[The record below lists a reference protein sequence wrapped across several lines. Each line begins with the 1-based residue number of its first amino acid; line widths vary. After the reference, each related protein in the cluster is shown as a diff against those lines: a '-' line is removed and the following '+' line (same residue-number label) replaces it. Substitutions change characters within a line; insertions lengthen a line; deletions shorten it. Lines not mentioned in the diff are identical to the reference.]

1 MMKST
6 VFMIVVI
13 ALIGIATACTQSTST
28 PTSDLTTKQDTVKRG
43 EYLVATMGCG
53 DCHSPKTMTPQ
64 GPAPDPALHLS
75 GHPAKEKLGPID
87 TTSLKSWVLFNFNNT
102 AAVGPWGTSY
112 ASNLTSDATGIG
124 NWTEAQF
131 FTALRK
137 GKYKGLEN
145 SRPLL
150 PPMPWQNFAQLNDA
164 DIKAI
169 FAYLK
174 STKPVANVVPAAK
187 APGAM

>member
-1 MMKST
+1 
-6 VFMIVVI
+6 MIAVI
-13 ALIGIATACTQSTST
+13 ALIGAATACNQSTSAH
-28 PTSDLTTKQDTVKRG
+28 TSDATTKQDTIKRG
-43 EYLVATMGCG
+43 AYLVATMGCG
-53 DCHSPKTMTPQ
+53 DCHSPKIMTPQ
-64 GPAPDPALHLS
+64 GPAPDPERHLS
-75 GHPAKEKLGPID
+75 GHPATEKLGPVD
-87 TTSLKSWVLFNFNNT
+87 TSSLKSWVLFNFNNT

-124 NWTEAQF
+124 NWTEEQF

-145 SRPLL
+145 SRSLL
-150 PPMPWQNFAQLNDA
+150 PPMPWPNFAQLNDA

-174 STKPVANVVPAAK
+174 STKPVANVVPAPK

>member
-1 MMKST
+1 MKST
-6 VFMIVVI
+6 VSMI
-13 ALIGIATACTQSTST
+13 IATALICGVSACNQQDKTSSSQL
-28 PTSDLTTKQDTVKRG
+28 PTKQDTIKRG

-53 DCHSPKTMTPQ
+53 DCHSPKIMTPQ
-64 GPAPDPALHLS
+64 GPAPDPERLLS
-75 GHPAKEKLGPID
+75 GHRADENLGPID
-87 TTSLKSWVLFNFNNT
+87 TSTLKSWVLFNFNNT
-102 AAVGPWGTSY
+102 AVVGPWGTSY
-112 ASNLTSDATGIG
+112 AANLTSDATGVG
-124 NWTEAQF
+124 NWTEEQF

-150 PPMPWQNFAQLNDA
+150 PPMPWQNTAQLNDG

-174 STKPVANVVPAAK
+174 STNPVDNVVPAPK
-187 APGAM
+187 APGQL